1 MPDDA
6 AQPLG
11 SSRRSDAP
19 GAPRRD
25 PSALA
30 RSRRRAQG
38 VLAHPRA
45 LHSRS
50 LAAAAR
56 GGRPRPGRGKAMSE
70 FARFYAAQRAAK
82 LCACRWEEKPG
93 ARITP
98 RPAADLAKAKEALLF
113 AVEESFAAMTHPL
126 LPGWR
131 PLADAEK
138 AGR

>member
-1 MPDDA
+1 
-6 AQPLG
+6 
-11 SSRRSDAP
+11 
-19 GAPRRD
+19 
-25 PSALA
+25 
-30 RSRRRAQG
+30 
-38 VLAHPRA
+38 
-45 LHSRS
+45 
-50 LAAAAR
+50 
-56 GGRPRPGRGKAMSE
+56 MSE

-82 LCACRWEEKPG
+82 LCACRWEEKSGALTLIMGVLPIGTIFPDLDRPGGFTWRSLLPG